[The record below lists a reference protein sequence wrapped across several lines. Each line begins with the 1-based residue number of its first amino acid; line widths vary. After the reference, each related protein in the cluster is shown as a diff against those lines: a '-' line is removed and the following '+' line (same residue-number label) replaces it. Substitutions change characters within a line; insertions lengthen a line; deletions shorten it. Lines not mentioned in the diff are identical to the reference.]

1 MMPVGVTMSAL
12 RKYVGNG
19 ENETIGG
26 GVEEIKE
33 DCTPRERPDSAS
45 KTEKSSAEGSGK
57 SSLLGI
63 SESSGNISKEE
74 EEEEEVQ
81 AAQSSSE
88 AAGVYDS
95 GPSACGLV
103 SRDTRGECEPLGLAV
118 GSAAPEKAQQDLWMQ
133 IEALKT
139 PCYVQFGCRA
149 QPSGLS
155 LDKESV
161 FLPEKKKKVK
171 LEEPPLAAEAPEKSS
186 AVSLTFEWIRG
197 DNKDLLHQI
206 VQCLK
211 NTMHIK

>member
-19 ENETIGG
+19 ENETLGG

-33 DCTPRERPDSAS
+33 DCTHVQPTEGPDSAS

-63 SESSGNISKEE
+63 SESSGNRSK
-74 EEEEEVQ
+74 EEEVQ

>member
-1 MMPVGVTMSAL
+1 MSAL
-12 RKYVGNG
+12 RKYVG
-19 ENETIGG
+19 NETIGG

-33 DCTPRERPDSAS
+33 DCTPVQPREGPDCTPVQPREGPDSAS
-45 KTEKSSAEGSGK
+45 KTERSSAEASGK

-63 SESSGNISKEE
+63 SESSGNKSK
-74 EEEEEVQ
+74 EEEEVQ

-103 SRDTRGECEPLGLAV
+103 SRDARGECEPLGPAM
-118 GSAAPEKAQQDLWMQ
+118 GSASPENAQQDLWMQ

-161 FLPEKKKKVK
+161 FPPEKKVK

-197 DNKDLLHQI
+197 NNKDLLHQI
-206 VQCLK
+206 VQYLK